1 MSHEPR
7 ACPVARRD
15 GSTSVLRGWRHGA
28 APWRRPGSGP
38 EAVSLDERP
47 ARFRRGSRWSE
58 PAFLWSVV
66 QTLTM
71 RRLLIIGLAALAGC
85 VQAQRPVAG
94 RPGQPLIIGH
104 RGASAYLPEHTL
116 PAYALAHAQ
125 GADLVEPDLV
135 CSRDGV
141 LVCLHDLTLERVT
154 DVAARFPGR
163 ARADGRWYARDFD
176 WSELERLTVAGPEGD
191 GTLYR
196 LARLTDA
203 LELVERLNDQA
214 GRSVGVIPEFKQPAW
229 HLAEGVDLVAS
240 TQEILARWSERNPGA
255 AVVVQC
261 FDLDALQVAA
271 GPLDLPVRRVWNL
284 SGSLPSPADL
294 EGRTRDLAGIGL
306 SRGAFQG
313 PEAPGP
319 ALLQRARELG
329 LEVFVWTFRGDEA
342 ALTEFLRRFCVDAVF
357 VDDPDVGCRAREAA
371 RAPSAAGATP

>member
-1 MSHEPR
+1 M
-7 ACPVARRD
+7 
-15 GSTSVLRGWRHGA
+15 
-28 APWRRPGSGP
+28 
-38 EAVSLDERP
+38 
-47 ARFRRGSRWSE
+47 RW
-58 PAFLWSVV
+58 
-66 QTLTM
+66 
-71 RRLLIIGLAALAGC
+71 LLLLLGLAALAGC
-85 VQAQRPVAG
+85 AQTQRPGSISAHTSP
-94 RPGQPLIIGH
+94 RPLIIGH

-116 PAYALAHAQ
+116 EAYALAHAQ
-125 GADLVEPDLV
+125 GADLVEPDVV

-214 GRSVGVIPEFKQPAW
+214 SRSVGVIPELKQPAW

-240 TQEILARWSERNPGA
+240 TQEILARWSEQNPGA

-261 FDLDALQVAA
+261 FERGALRGSPDSSGRPA
-271 GPLDLPVRRVWNL
+271 RRVWNL
-284 SGSLPSPADL
+284 SGSLPSPEDL
-294 EGRTRDLAGIGL
+294 EEGTVGLVGIGL
-306 SRGAFQG
+306 SRRTFEG
-313 PEAPGP
+313 PDAPGP
-319 ALLQRARELG
+319 ALLQRAHELG

-342 ALTEFLRRFCVDAVF
+342 ALTAFLRRFPADAVF

-371 RAPSAAGATP
+371 RGPAAVRSTP

>member
-1 MSHEPR
+1 
-7 ACPVARRD
+7 
-15 GSTSVLRGWRHGA
+15 
-28 APWRRPGSGP
+28 
-38 EAVSLDERP
+38 VSLDERP

-71 RRLLIIGLAALAGC
+71 RRLLLIGLAALAGC
-85 VQAQRPVAG
+85 VQAQSPVAG

-176 WSELERLTVAGPEGD
+176 WSELEGLTVRAPEGD
-191 GTLYR
+191 DTVYR

-203 LELVERLNDQA
+203 LDLVTRLNHQS
-214 GRSVGVIPEFKQPAW
+214 GRSVGVVPELKQPAW
-229 HLAEGVDLVAS
+229 HRADGVDLAEAVQELLAS
-240 TQEILARWSERNPGA
+240 WSARNTGA

-261 FDLDALQVAA
+261 FERDALRGIA
-271 GPLDLPVRRVWNL
+271 GSSGRPARRVWNL
-284 SGSLPSPADL
+284 SGSLPSPEDL
-294 EGRTRDLAGIGL
+294 EERTVGLAGIGL
-306 SRGAFQG
+306 SRGTFEG
-313 PEAPGP
+313 PDAPGP
-319 ALLQRARELG
+319 ALLQRAHELG

-342 ALTEFLRRFCVDAVF
+342 ALTAFLRRFPADAVF

-371 RAPSAAGATP
+371 RGPAAVRSIP